1 MKNAFKLNGDI
12 EITMTPQSQNWKH
25 LMELVK
31 DGDVFTVTKA
41 NNTVDVVFKRT
52 GQTSQTELKRQHY
65 SEASEVPTGTLDKT
79 PREG

>member
-12 EITMTPQSQNWKH
+12 EITMTPQSQNWKQV
-25 LMELVK
+25 MELVK

-41 NNTVDVVFKRT
+41 NNTSDVVFKRT
-52 GQTSQTELKRQHY
+52 GQVVSKI
-65 SEASEVPTGTLDKT
+65 PTALEWKPKEE